1 MLCICYTVT
10 YNYMRIEICRF
21 LFLIFIFFCWF
32 IFFYCFFF
40 FFQAEDGIRDKLV
53 TGVQTCALPICDAY
67 VIAEIG
73 HNHQGS
79 LKTAKELFQAA
90 AESGV
95 AAGKLQK
102 RDNRSLYTRE
112 AYDRPYDNENSF
124 GSTYGEHREALE
136 FGKLE
141 YEELQAEAGRLG
153 IAFFSTAFDM
163 KSADFLAELNTP
175 AYKIASGDLKNLP
188 LLKHVAKIGKPMIVS
203 TGGGTME
210 DVQRAY
216 DAIMPI
222 NPRLCLLQCTCGY
235 PAEFAELDLRVIATY
250 REKFPEVVIGYSGH
264 DNGIAMPVAAYML
277 GARIIEKHFT
287 LNRAMKGTDHRFS
300 LEPVGMKKMIRDL
313 QRVRMAL
320 GDGRKKVYAS
330 EASPVLKMGKKLVA
344 ARDLPAGHVLTV
356 ADVAIKSPGDGL
368 PPYYLDQIVG
378 QALSRDIR
386 ADQSLTLELVGR
398 PATAAAGV

>member
-1 MLCICYTVT
+1 MNRQLIIGD
-10 YNYMRIEICRF
+10 RIISD
-21 LFLIFIFFCWF
+21 
-32 IFFYCFFF
+32 
-40 FFQAEDGIRDKLV
+40 DG
-53 TGVQTCALPICDAY
+53 DAY

-79 LKTAKELFQAA
+79 LKTAKELFKAA
-90 AESGV
+90 AECGV
-95 AAGKLQK
+95 DAGKLQK

-112 AYDRPYDNENSF
+112 MYDKPYDNENSF
-124 GSTYGEHREALE
+124 GATYGEHREALE

-141 YEELQAEAGRLG
+141 YEELQGESSRLG
-153 IAFFSTAFDM
+153 MAFFSTAFDIR
-163 KSADFLAELNTP
+163 SADFLAELNTP
-175 AYKIASGDLKNLP
+175 AYKIASGDLKNIP
-188 LLKHVAKIGKPMIVS
+188 LLRHVAKIGKPMIVS
-203 TGGGTME
+203 TGGGTMD

-216 DAIMPI
+216 DVIMPI

-235 PAEFAELDLRVIATY
+235 PAEFAELDLRVITTY
-250 REKFPEVVIGYSGH
+250 REKFPEIVIGYSGH

-344 ARDLPAGHVLTV
+344 ARDLPAGHVLTI

-368 PPYYLDQIVG
+368 PPYCLDQIVG
-378 QALSRDIR
+378 QALSRDVR

>member
-1 MLCICYTVT
+1 M
-10 YNYMRIEICRF
+10 NRQ
-21 LFLIFIFFCWF
+21 LIIGDRV
-32 IFFYCFFF
+32 IS
-40 FFQAEDGIRDKLV
+40 DDS
-53 TGVQTCALPICDAY
+53 DAY

-79 LKTAKELFQAA
+79 VKTAKELFQAA
-90 AESGV
+90 AECGV
-95 AAGKLQK
+95 DAGKLQK

-112 AYDRPYDNENSF
+112 MYDKPYDNENSF
-124 GSTYGEHREALE
+124 GATYGEHREALE
-136 FGKLE
+136 FGKSE
-141 YEELQAEAGRLG
+141 YEELQAESARLG
-153 IAFFSTAFDM
+153 LAFFSTAFDIR
-163 KSADFLAELNTP
+163 SADFLAELNTP
-175 AYKIASGDLKNLP
+175 AYKIASGDLKNIP
-188 LLKHVAKIGKPMIVS
+188 LLRHVAKIGKPMIVS

-216 DAIMPI
+216 DTITPI
-222 NPRLCLLQCTCGY
+222 NPRLCLMQCTCGY
-235 PAEFAELDLRVIATY
+235 PAEFAELDLRVISTY
-250 REKFPEVVIGYSGH
+250 REKFPEIVIGYSGH

-344 ARDLPAGHVLTV
+344 ARDLPAGHVLTA
-356 ADVAIKSPGDGL
+356 ADIAIKSPGDGL
-368 PPYYLDQIVG
+368 PPYHFDQIIG
-378 QALSRDIR
+378 QTLNRDVR

-398 PATAAAGV
+398 PAAAAAGV

>member
-1 MLCICYTVT
+1 
-10 YNYMRIEICRF
+10 MRQ
-21 LFLIFIFFCWF
+21 LIIGNR
-32 IFFYCFFF
+32 IIS
-40 FFQAEDGIRDKLV
+40 DDSN
-53 TGVQTCALPICDAY
+53 AY

-90 AESGV
+90 ADCGV
-95 AAGKLQK
+95 DAGKLQK
-102 RDNRSLYTRE
+102 RDNRTLYTRE
-112 AYDRPYDNENSF
+112 MYDKPYDNENSF
-124 GSTYGEHREALE
+124 GATYGEHREALE
-136 FGKLE
+136 FGKPE
-141 YEELQAEAGRLG
+141 YEELQAESARLDIG
-153 IAFFSTAFDM
+153 FFSTAFDIR
-163 KSADFLAELNTP
+163 SADFLAELNTP

-188 LLKHVAKIGKPMIVS
+188 LLRHVAKIGKPMIVS
-203 TGGGTME
+203 TGGGTMD

-216 DAIMPI
+216 ETIMPI
-222 NPRLCLLQCTCGY
+222 NPRLCLMQCTCGY

-344 ARDLPAGHVLTV
+344 ARDLPSGHVLT
-356 ADVAIKSPGDGL
+356 AGDIAIKSPGDGL
-368 PPYYLDQIVG
+368 PPYYLDQVLG
-378 QALSRDIR
+378 QSLTRDVR

-398 PATAAAGV
+398 AAAATAGV

>member
-1 MLCICYTVT
+1 MT
-10 YNYMRIEICRF
+10 RQ
-21 LFLIFIFFCWF
+21 LIIADRV
-32 IFFYCFFF
+32 ISD
-40 FFQAEDGIRDKLV
+40 DG
-53 TGVQTCALPICDAY
+53 DAY

-79 LKTAKELFQAA
+79 LKTAKELFRAA
-90 AESGV
+90 AECGV
-95 AAGKLQK
+95 AAAKLQK

-112 AYDRPYDNENSF
+112 MFDKPYENENSF

-136 FGKLE
+136 LGTVE
-141 YEELQAEAGRLG
+141 YEELRAEADRVNL
-153 IAFFSTAFDM
+153 AFFATAFDF
-163 KSADFLAELNTP
+163 KSADFLAELDSP
-175 AYKIASGDLKNLP
+175 AYKIASGDLKNVP
-188 LLKHVAKIGKPMIVS
+188 LLKHVARIGRPIIVS
-203 TGGGTME
+203 TGGGTMA

-216 DAIMPI
+216 DAITPI
-222 NPRLCLLQCTCGY
+222 NPRLCLMQCTCGY
-235 PAEFAELDLRVIATY
+235 PAEFAELDLRVISTY

-313 QRVRMAL
+313 LRVRLAL

-330 EASPVLKMGKKLVA
+330 EAAPVLKMGKKLVA
-344 ARDLPAGHVLTV
+344 ARDLAPGHVLTA

-368 PPYYLDQIVG
+368 PPYYLDQVIG
-378 QALSRDIR
+378 QMLTRAVR
-386 ADQSLTLELVGR
+386 ADESLALEALQQPGAM
-398 PATAAAGV
+398 ATQGVQPSSSPAAGV

>member
-1 MLCICYTVT
+1 
-10 YNYMRIEICRF
+10 MRQ
-21 LFLIFIFFCWF
+21 LIIGDRV
-32 IFFYCFFF
+32 IS
-40 FFQAEDGIRDKLV
+40 DDS
-53 TGVQTCALPICDAY
+53 DAY

-90 AESGV
+90 AECGV
-95 AAGKLQK
+95 DAGKLQK

-112 AYDRPYDNENSF
+112 MYDKPYDNENSF
-124 GSTYGEHREALE
+124 GATYGEHREALE
-136 FGKLE
+136 FGRIE
-141 YEELQAEAGRLG
+141 YEELQAESGRLG
-153 IAFFSTAFDM
+153 IAFFSTAFDF
-163 KSADFLAELNTP
+163 KSADFLAELNTS
-175 AYKIASGDLKNLP
+175 AYKIASGDLKNIP
-188 LLKHVAKIGKPMIVS
+188 LLRHVAKIGKPVIVS

-216 DAIMPI
+216 DTIMPI
-222 NPRLCLLQCTCGY
+222 NPRLCLMQCTCGY

-250 REKFPEVVIGYSGH
+250 REKFPEIVIGYSGH
-264 DNGIAMPVAAYML
+264 DNGIAMPLAAYML

-330 EASPVLKMGKKLVA
+330 EAGPVLKMGKKLVA
-344 ARDLPAGHVLTV
+344 ARDLSAGHILTA
-356 ADVAIKSPGDGL
+356 ADIAIKSPGDGL
-368 PPYYLDQIVG
+368 SPFYLDQLIG
-378 QALSRDIR
+378 QALLNDVRV
-386 ADQSLTLELVGR
+386 DQTLTLELVGR

>member
-1 MLCICYTVT
+1 
-10 YNYMRIEICRF
+10 MRQ
-21 LFLIFIFFCWF
+21 LIIGDR
-32 IFFYCFFF
+32 IIS
-40 FFQAEDGIRDKLV
+40 DDS
-53 TGVQTCALPICDAY
+53 DAY

-90 AESGV
+90 AECGV
-95 AAGKLQK
+95 DAGKLQK

-112 AYDRPYDNENSF
+112 MYDKPYDNENSF
-124 GSTYGEHREALE
+124 GATYGEHREALE
-136 FGKLE
+136 FGKSE
-141 YEELQAEAGRLG
+141 YEELQAESDRLQL
-153 IAFFSTAFDM
+153 AFFSTAFDM

-175 AYKIASGDLKNLP
+175 AYKIASGDLKNIP
-188 LLKHVAKIGKPMIVS
+188 LLRHVAKIGKPMIVS

-216 DAIMPI
+216 DTITPI
-222 NPRLCLLQCTCGY
+222 NPRLCLMQCTCGY
-235 PAEFAELDLRVIATY
+235 PAEFAELDLRVISTY

-264 DNGIAMPVAAYML
+264 DNGIAMPLAAYML

-344 ARDLPAGHVLTV
+344 ARDLPAGHVLTA

-368 PPYYLDQIVG
+368 PPYYLDQIIG
-378 QALSRDIR
+378 QALSRDVR
-386 ADQSLTLELVGR
+386 ADQSLTLELVAR

>member
-1 MLCICYTVT
+1 MNRQLIIGD
-10 YNYMRIEICRF
+10 RIISD
-21 LFLIFIFFCWF
+21 
-32 IFFYCFFF
+32 
-40 FFQAEDGIRDKLV
+40 DG
-53 TGVQTCALPICDAY
+53 DAY

-79 LKTAKELFQAA
+79 VKTAKELFQAA
-90 AESGV
+90 ADCGV
-95 AAGKLQK
+95 DAGKLQK

-112 AYDRPYDNENSF
+112 MYDKPYDNENSF
-124 GSTYGEHREALE
+124 GATYGEHREALE
-136 FGKLE
+136 FGKSE
-141 YEELQAEAGRLG
+141 YEELQTESGRLKL
-153 IAFFSTAFDM
+153 AFFSTAFDM

-175 AYKIASGDLKNLP
+175 AYKIASGDLKNIP
-188 LLKHVAKIGKPMIVS
+188 LLRHVAKIGKPMIVS

-216 DAIMPI
+216 DTITPI
-222 NPRLCLLQCTCGY
+222 NPRLCLMQCTCGY
-235 PAEFAELDLRVIATY
+235 PAEFAELDLRVISTY

-313 QRVRMAL
+313 QRVRVAL

-344 ARDLPAGHVLTV
+344 ARDLPAGHVLTA
-356 ADVAIKSPGDGL
+356 ADIAIKSPGDGL
-368 PPYYLDQIVG
+368 PPYHLDQIIG
-378 QALSRDIR
+378 QALSRDVR